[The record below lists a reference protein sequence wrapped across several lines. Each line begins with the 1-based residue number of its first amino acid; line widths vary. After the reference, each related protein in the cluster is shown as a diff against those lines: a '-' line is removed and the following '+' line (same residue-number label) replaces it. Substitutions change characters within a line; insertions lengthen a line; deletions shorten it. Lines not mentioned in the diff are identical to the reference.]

1 MTEKPLLLLA
11 GDFQRFR
18 VVDRI
23 KGRLRTGQLLRRFLI
38 LACCFIAV
46 VVDVAVIHN
55 IALAIGLFARF
66 RQFLLH
72 FSQLVFPFGQLRNQD
87 EHFIYCQVK
96 SWNCMGRV
104 EQIDRMLYP
113 TDLFLLYNCSTG
125 GGCFERTKISFISF
139 R

>member
-23 KGRLRTGQLLRRFLI
+23 KGRLRKGQLLRRFLI

-55 IALAIGLFARF
+55 IVLRHGHM
-66 RQFLLH
+66 Q
-72 FSQLVFPFGQLRNQD
+72 QVF
-87 EHFIYCQVK
+87 H
-96 SWNCMGRV
+96 
-104 EQIDRMLYP
+104 
-113 TDLFLLYNCSTG
+113 
-125 GGCFERTKISFISF
+125 
-139 R
+139 